1 MSETLVRPADFQSP
15 ESPSRVIGTEGEW
28 VARTRS
34 GQIATE
40 WQGNLF
46 VPKNFAKLG
55 INHQV
60 HGVKEATH
68 KRLANGADAYPDV
81 SQMEYAAPESLGPL
95 EATATTHAG
104 PKLVRM
110 LTQVSGIDHRI
121 IRRGATI
128 DPDTGKAVTQGHH
141 LNLCIPEYI
150 ADIDK
155 LKILETHLATQFYCS
170 TGIVTKGQGFHIAPK
185 SFGIGQGITQGL
197 GHRTSEGNKPM
208 AILRTSDSRQTANPD
223 TDVNNEADGFARL
236 EVRCQSPGTRWSDFM
251 SMGTTSL
258 LLRILEH
265 PQLVYENRK
274 LRELQV
280 RHSVGVLYGMSGDM
294 WMQNKYRMEEGDDM
308 SALEIQEA
316 LVDIVESALDEISLP
331 DDELLCLQEWRRVC
345 TDARRV
351 MNGLEDLESIN
362 RIGWAAKY
370 SYMLG
375 KIGMSEIENG
385 SDAALDICVL
395 WDNIAP
401 RKPAYEIYEQGK
413 VAVLLSDETIDSYL
427 FEPPQGTRAKPRG
440 EYIKQASHEDLQLTR
455 VSWNEVKYRAP
466 DGKEYIEKMHPYQT
480 ERRLPHLNLAA

>member
-15 ESPSRVIGTEGEW
+15 ESPSRIIGTEGEW

-34 GQIATE
+34 GQIASE
-40 WQGNLF
+40 WQGGLF

-55 INHQV
+55 VHNQV
-60 HGVKEATH
+60 YGSREATH
-68 KRLANGADAYPDV
+68 KKLANGADIYPDV

-95 EATATTHAG
+95 EATATSHAG
-104 PKLVRM
+104 PKLVRI
-110 LTQVSGIDHRI
+110 LTQVSGIDHRV
-121 IRRGATI
+121 IRRGATV
-128 DPDTGKAVTQGHH
+128 DPNTGKIVTQGHH

-155 LKILETHLATQFYCS
+155 LTILETHLATQFYCS

-185 SFGIGQGITQGL
+185 SFGIGQGITQSL
-197 GHRTSEGNKPM
+197 GHRTNEGNKPM
-208 AILRTSDSRQTANPD
+208 AILRTSNPAGGTVSPD

-258 LLRILEH
+258 LLRVLEH

-280 RHSVGVLYGMSGDM
+280 RRSVGVLCGMSGDM
-294 WMQNKYRMEEGDDM
+294 WMQNKYRMEDGEDM

-316 LVDIVESALDEISLP
+316 LVSIVESAMDEISLP

-345 TDARRV
+345 TDTRRV
-351 MNGLEDLESIN
+351 MSGKADLESIN

-375 KIGMSEIENG
+375 KVGMSNIEDG
-385 SDAALDICVL
+385 TDAALDTCVL
-395 WDNIAP
+395 WDYITP

-413 VAVLLSDETIDSYL
+413 VDLILSDEKIDSYL
-427 FEPPQGTRAKPRG
+427 FEPPQETRANPRG
-440 EYIKQASHEDLQLTR
+440 EYIKQADREGLKLVR
-455 VSWNEVKYRAP
+455 VSWNEVKYVAP

-480 ERRLPHLNLAA
+480 ERKLLHLAA